1 MRGRADGSQ
10 RKRLITSV
18 CVVAIFLVFLYV
30 YHGSIF
36 GSQKAFE
43 YGSKSLRKLGLTGDE
58 DSDVGSKLD
67 ESSSKFGQEDGEDD
81 VVPKSFP
88 VSF

>member
-10 RKRLITSV
+10 RRRLLPSL

-36 GSQKAFE
+36 GSQKALE
-43 YGSKSLRKLGLTGDE
+43 YGSRSLRKLGLTGD
-58 DSDVGSKLD
+58 DDADLGSKLD

-81 VVPKSFP
+81 VIPKSFP